1 MKSIRRIIQSV
12 VVAAL
17 PLLGGVGGGLLTSCN
32 DSLDIVPEN
41 ALPTENVWRTK
52 AYVESVLL
60 SGYYEMRSAIKTHLI
75 PLGELRAG
83 CVRSVGSSNL
93 DRLEIKSTDSFTN
106 WQIFYCMVNSANA
119 VLQNAEIVRKKDA
132 TYTQQELNS
141 DLCEAYFLRALAYFY
156 IARNWGDA
164 PLVLQPYETDENDF
178 YPAKV
183 SQTILLEQIKKDLEA
198 AVNLGAAK
206 EAYDAKWETK
216 GRCTIWSIYALLT
229 DVCLWKSDFN
239 DAVTYANR
247 ILESKSANAPTFIT
261 TASHEGWFAIFN
273 PGNSQ
278 ESILELQYSKNM
290 MEGTTFQKNDL
301 PTTFYPVGESTNASY
316 RLSQN
321 FYRLM
326 DKDEQYIQGLYFDP
340 EYSTRYNYG
349 GYAGTLTAPYIWKYT
364 GGTTREQ
371 VRTAS
376 NYDPNFIIYRVTD
389 VMLMKAEALLMR
401 EYGEN
406 SNDNQAAIDI
416 INTTRARTNLT
427 TITTAATA
435 GLFDLMNQLLLERLK
450 EFCGEG
456 KTWYDLLRI
465 GSYNDPTGSIN
476 FAKDFLIETVA
487 LYNEVAKPSKVRSVL
502 LDKNAWY
509 LPIYETELDRND
521 NLVQNAFY
529 D

>member
-1 MKSIRRIIQSV
+1 M

-17 PLLGGVGGGLLTSCN
+17 PILGGGLLASCN
-32 DSLDIVPEN
+32 NSLDIVPEN

-60 SGYYEMRSAIKTHLI
+60 SGYYEMRSAIKSHLI

-93 DRLEIKSTDSFTN
+93 DLLEIKSTDSYTN

-119 VLQNAEIVRKKDA
+119 VLQNAESVRKKDA

-164 PLVLQPYETDENDF
+164 PLVLKAYEDDSNDF
-178 YPAKV
+178 YPAKA
-183 SQTILLEQIKKDLEA
+183 SQSILFEQVKKDLEA

-206 EAYDAKWETK
+206 EAYDTKWETK

-229 DVCLWKSDFN
+229 DVCLWKGDFN
-239 DAVTYANR
+239 DAVNYANR
-247 ILESKSANAPTFIT
+247 ILESKTANTPTFIT
-261 TASHEGWFAIFN
+261 TASHDGWFAIFN

-290 MEGTTFQKNDL
+290 MEGTSFQTNDL
-301 PTTFYPVGESTNASY
+301 PTTFYPAGQSVRTTY

-321 FYRLM
+321 FFRLM
-326 DKDEQYIQGLYFDP
+326 NNDDQYIQGVYLDP
-340 EYSTRYNYG
+340 EYSTRYYYG
-349 GYAGTLTAPYIWKYT
+349 GYAGTLDAPYIWKYT

-406 SNDNQAAIDI
+406 INDNQAAIDI

-427 TITTAATA
+427 NITTSASA
-435 GLFDLMNQLLLERLK
+435 GLFDLMNQLILERLK

-456 KTWYDLLRI
+456 KAWYDLLRI
-465 GSYNDPTGSIN
+465 GSYNDPSGAIN
-476 FAKDFLIETVA
+476 FAKDFLIENVA
-487 LYNEVAKPSKVRSVL
+487 VYNEVAKPSKVRSVL
-502 LDKNAWY
+502 LDRNAWY
-509 LPIYETELDRND
+509 LPIYETEIVRNP